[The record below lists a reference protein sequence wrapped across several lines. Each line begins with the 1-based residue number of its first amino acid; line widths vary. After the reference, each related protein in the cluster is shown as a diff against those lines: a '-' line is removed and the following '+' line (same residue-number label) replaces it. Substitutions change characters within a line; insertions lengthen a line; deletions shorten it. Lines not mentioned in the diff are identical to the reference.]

1 MIKTNITL
9 LNYIEKL
16 YTTGKYGLG
25 IRKEKFSRNEVL
37 LYKDDSLKRIYVII
51 QGLTKCF
58 ITEENGK
65 DYLLEFLGKG
75 ELVGEIE
82 FLIKEDNLSSVETLS
97 TVEAFSIDSVLF
109 EKLIQTDREFVNIIL
124 KELATRIFRTA
135 KRASFQQIYPLKYS
149 IIKIILA
156 LNLTD
161 ERISKQDLA
170 SYLGIS
176 IRVLNRI
183 LKELINDN
191 LITFEKGVIKVKS
204 QNTLENYI
212 LSLH

>member
-9 LNYIEKL
+9 LKYIEKL

-161 ERISKQDLA
+161 ERISKHDLA

>member
-161 ERISKQDLA
+161 ERISKHDLA

>member
-161 ERISKQDLA
+161 ERISKKDLA

>member
-1 MIKTNITL
+1 M
-9 LNYIEKL
+9 
-16 YTTGKYGLG
+16 
-25 IRKEKFSRNEVL
+25 
-37 LYKDDSLKRIYVII
+37 
-51 QGLTKCF
+51 TKCF

-161 ERISKQDLA
+161 ERISKHDLA

-212 LSLH
+212 QSLH

>member
-16 YTTGKYGLG
+16 YTTRKYGLG

-161 ERISKQDLA
+161 ERISKHDLA